1 MDRDT
6 LRPFIIENTD
16 IRGEWVHLDE
26 SWQELLGSS
35 KYPAAVRQILG
46 EAAAAVC
53 LLAATIK
60 FDGSLILQIN
70 GTGPINMLVVQATS
84 DGHIRGLAQIDEQA
98 EAQQSGSRIPDLFGQ
113 GQIVI
118 SIVTEKDNERYQGII
133 VLQGD
138 TLAQCLD
145 DYFKQSEQ
153 IPTRIY
159 LTSDDSSAAGL
170 LIQQLPGKDTSD
182 EPLISDPKDDN
193 SDSWAKASNLT
204 NTLTSVELLTLDI
217 NTLLHRLFHED
228 DLRLFDGSN
237 ISYQCSCSRE
247 KIESTIR
254 SLGKAEVIEIID
266 EQEKIEIHCDF
277 CNTLYSLDAIDIEG
291 IFNQQISHG
300 PRSLQ

>member
-1 MDRDT
+1 MDKDT

-26 SWQELLGSS
+26 SWQELLGAS
-35 KYPAAVRQILG
+35 KYPAAVRQVLG

-70 GTGPINMLVVQATS
+70 GTGPVNMLVIQATS

-98 EAQQSGSRIPDLFGQ
+98 EGQQLESRIPDLFGQ

-118 SIVTEKDNERYQGII
+118 SIVTDKENERYQGII

-138 TLAQCLD
+138 TLAHCLD

-153 IPTRIY
+153 IPTRVY
-159 LTSDDSSAAGL
+159 LTSDDNSAAGL
-170 LIQQLPGKDTSD
+170 LIQQLPGKETADQPILSEPDD
-182 EPLISDPKDDN
+182 ERSE
-193 SDSWAKASNLT
+193 SWAKASSLT
-204 NTLTSVELLTLDI
+204 NTLTSEELLTLDI

-228 DLRLFDGSN
+228 DLRLFDGSK

-247 KIESTIR
+247 KIENTIR
-254 SLGKAEVIEIID
+254 SLGKAEVTEIID

-277 CNTLYSLDAIDIEG
+277 CNTLYSLDVIDIEG
-291 IFNQQISHG
+291 IFNQQISQG